1 MQMAAA
7 SLLVKDQDVT
17 RSTVQKAVVVLA
29 SQPVFGPMRL
39 VPQFVFQ
46 CTFIIF
52 LHICR
57 EKLRVVTHALFNQRY
72 DTELSKRIKIHRF
85 TKRTRDFRETNIL
98 SDFCKSLEGSLQKQ
112 LTESGLYMGMLYKAF
127 M

>member
-52 LHICR
+52 LHVCR

-72 DTELSKRIKIHRF
+72 DTELSNRIKIQ
-85 TKRTRDFRETNIL
+85 I
-98 SDFCKSLEGSLQKQ
+98 
-112 LTESGLYMGMLYKAF
+112 YKADQGF
-127 M
+127 PRNKYPQRFLQIT